1 MIRYINLIN
10 RINGFEMKNRINKIL
25 LTLSIGVV
33 ISTSCNKKL
42 EEYNPSG
49 ITAAT
54 VYTNAKGF
62 ETLVNA
68 AYTYTRFWYGKEEG
82 YQLSEMGTDIWT
94 GGTGDVYPALSRYK
108 DLQGNLAALS
118 TTWTNFYAAVNLC
131 NTGIAGIA
139 KVTDYTDNQK
149 ATREAELRFLRAFYN
164 WHIVE
169 TWGGVHFTTEPN
181 EGAVSTANRTPV
193 ETFYKQIFEDLDFA
207 VKNLPATTA
216 DYGRATIPVAKAFLA
231 RMYLTREM
239 NQQALDMAKE
249 VIDGNYGY
257 DLLPEYGELWN
268 MGNLKN
274 KEVIWAV
281 DYSTTLTN
289 NDIRTTAYPYGHN
302 RGSNSGHLL
311 FLMVYDQ
318 INSKILFRDVDNG
331 RPFNRYMPTKALL
344 DMFNDEHDS
353 RYRSS
358 FQTVWYCNKEGT
370 QKGNLFNPGLTSTF
384 KIGDTVAYCAKD
396 TQDVAAMN
404 AKPYTTYDMPR
415 VYTSN
420 GGTGDIRKF
429 YVSLKKFKDSTRS
442 VQGEAQSARDVFVIR
457 LAEMYLIAAEA
468 EFKLGHPASAAVY
481 LNKIRTRAAIP
492 GHEAAMQISQSD
504 VTLDFILDER
514 ARELAGEQIR
524 WFDLKRTNKLLDR
537 INRLNPDAAGF
548 IKPYHMVRPIPQIQ
562 IDAVTNKD
570 EFTQN
575 PEYQ

>member
-1 MIRYINLIN
+1 M
-10 RINGFEMKNRINKIL
+10 L
-25 LTLSIGVV
+25 LTGAV
-33 ISTSCNKKL
+33 ISASCNKKL

-49 ITAAT
+49 ITSSTA
-54 VYTNAKGF
+54 YTTAKGF

-82 YQLSEMGTDIWT
+82 YQISEMGTDIWT
-94 GGTGDVYPALSRYK
+94 GGTGDVYPALSTYK

-118 TTWTNFYAAVNLC
+118 LIWTNFYAAVNLC

-139 KVTDYTDNQK
+139 KVTDYTAQQK
-149 ATREAELRFLRAFYN
+149 STREAELRYLRAFYN

-169 TWGGVHFTTEPN
+169 VWGGVHFTTEPN
-181 EGAVSTANRTPV
+181 AGAVSSANKTPV
-193 ETFYKQIFEDLDFA
+193 ETFYQQIFEDLDYA

-216 DYGRATIPVAKAFLA
+216 AYGRATIPVAKAFLA
-231 RMYLTREM
+231 RMYLTRGM
-239 NQQALDMAKE
+239 NQQALAMANE
-249 VIDGNYGY
+249 VINTTSYGYELLPNYG
-257 DLLPEYGELWN
+257 DLWN

-281 DYSTTLTN
+281 DYSTNLTY
-289 NDIRTTAYPYGHN
+289 NDLRSSAYPNGHP

-318 INSKILFRDVDNG
+318 INSNILFRDVNNG

-344 DMFNDEHDS
+344 DLFNDKIDS

-358 FQTVWYCNKEGT
+358 FQTVWYCNKAGT

-396 TQDVAAMN
+396 TQNVAEMN

-420 GGTGDIRKF
+420 GGTDERKKF
-429 YVSLKKFKDSTRS
+429 YVSLKKFKDSTRA

-468 EFKLGHPASAAVY
+468 EFKLGNAGAAATY
-481 LNKIRTRAAIP
+481 INKIRTRAALP
-492 GHEAAMQISQSD
+492 GQVAAMQVSASD
-504 VTLDFILDER
+504 ITLDFILDER

-524 WFDLKRTNKLLDR
+524 WFDLKRTNKLIDR
-537 INRLNPDAAGF
+537 INKMNPDAAAF
-548 IKPYHMVRPIPQIQ
+548 IKPFHTVRPIPQIQ
-562 IDAVTNKD
+562 IDAVTNKS

-575 PEYQ
+575 EGYQ